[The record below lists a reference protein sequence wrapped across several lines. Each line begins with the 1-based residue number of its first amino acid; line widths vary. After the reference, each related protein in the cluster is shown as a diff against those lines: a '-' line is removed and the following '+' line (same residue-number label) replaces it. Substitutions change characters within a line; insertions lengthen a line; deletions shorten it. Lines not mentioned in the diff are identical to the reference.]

1 MKVLWRYF
9 SSCPKGHY
17 SSNYWW
23 GAKSIWPLSGVDKNT
38 PSSSPAREETLLDEK
53 QNDFETLPEFQTTS
67 ALGLTWLERLNT
79 FTEKF
84 PLIYLK
90 INRYLNLY
98 LTLRFT
104 YFAKKKIEK
113 PKSVF
118 LNVFFWTKHNWSL
131 EMRDQRNP
139 HGYKQCDWL
148 CLNNLAPSYYCY
160 FNVVCTALAA
170 SLTKP
175 ITVFEYYQDFSKWAQ
190 ANFTW
195 GNLKRWCKICR
206 VYVLQLENAL

>member
-1 MKVLWRYF
+1 MGSKKYLTSEWCWQKYPELFTSEGRNLFGREAKWLWDPSRISDYF
-9 SSCPKGHY
+9 STGTDMT
-17 SSNYWW
+17 WT
-23 GAKSIWPLSGVDKNT
+23 AKHFDRKF
-38 PSSSPAREETLLDEK
+38 SPHIFKD
-53 QNDFETLPEFQTTS
+53 QQTFKLVFNA
-67 ALGLTWLERLNT
+67 ALHL
-79 FTEKF
+79 FC
-84 PLIYLK
+84 
-90 INRYLNLY
+90 
-98 LTLRFT
+98 
-104 YFAKKKIEK
+104 KKKIEK

-131 EMRDQRNP
+131 EIKDQCNP

-195 GNLKRWCKICR
+195 GNLKGWCKICR
-206 VYVLQLENAL
+206 VYVLQLETAL